1 MRKRRNIANIIRS
14 FFLILI
20 SPASLALAL
29 LFAISGA
36 AGFINPAENDLF
48 AVVGLFYPILFV
60 ALVANVIVLLIFRS
74 KWIYLHLLL
83 LLAFLPISLRYI
95 GFHTHNSNEG
105 WKIMTYNVHGFRGFH
120 KTLTNNTTHKEIIAY
135 IQKENLDMVCLQEF
149 RSWTGN
155 IENDT
160 RTFASEAGFK
170 HFHFTGYWRKGGV
183 QSDGYLILSKLPIMN
198 TGAIP
203 SKTKRNIGAFV
214 DVKTPNQEVVRIAS
228 VHLISF
234 SLGKQE
240 IEAFGEAAALEM
252 NLLKKHGRSLL
263 GKFRNSFNIRAKEI
277 IDLQSFVKDTELPLL
292 VCGDFNDTPASFTY
306 SNMIETGLKDGHIQ
320 ADFGLGAT
328 YAGNLP
334 WLRIDYFFLSKHLK
348 ATSSEVIHLPY
359 SDHYPVQVRIISS
372 TITP

>member
-1 MRKRRNIANIIRS
+1 MRKRRNISNTIRK
-14 FFLILI
+14 FFLVLI
-20 SPASLALAL
+20 NPASFALAL
-29 LFAISGA
+29 LFAMSGA
-36 AGFINPAENDLF
+36 AGFINPAEHDLF
-48 AVVGLFYPILFV
+48 AVVGLFYPVLFV
-60 ALVANVIVLLIFRS
+60 ALVANAIVLLIFRS

-95 GFHTHNSNEG
+95 GFDAQNLNQG
-105 WKIMTYNVHGFRGFH
+105 WKVMTYNVHGFRGFN
-120 KTLTNNTTHKEIIAY
+120 KTQPNSTTHKEIIAY
-135 IQKENLDMVCLQEF
+135 IQKENLDLVCLQEF
-149 RSWTGN
+149 RSWSGN

-160 RTFASEAGFK
+160 RSFASAAGFN

-183 QSDGYLILSKLPIMN
+183 QSDGYLILSKLPIFN

-203 SKTKRNIGAFV
+203 SATKRNIGAFV
-214 DVKTPNQEVVRIAS
+214 DVKTPEGNIVRVAS

-252 NLLKKHGRSLL
+252 NLIKKHGRSLL

-277 IDLQSFVKDTELPLL
+277 IDLQLFIKNTELPLL

-306 SNMIETGLKDGHIQ
+306 SKMIETGLKDSHIQ

-348 ATSSEVIHLPY
+348 ATSSNVIQLPF
-359 SDHYPVQVRIISS
+359 SDHYPVQVRIVPSS
-372 TITP
+372 LTP